1 MPAAEASAA
10 FLARLAQDHA
20 CAVETRDLGVHGT
33 FLRLRDGCGLLLP
46 VELWRQYQNWRV
58 LIR

>member
-20 CAVETRDLGVHGT
+20 CAVETRDLGEHGT

-46 VELWRQYQNWRV
+46 VELWRQ
-58 LIR
+58 